1 MTTTVADLLITA
13 LADHGVTQVWGVVGD
28 ALNPVTDAIRRED
41 RIEWVGV
48 RHEEAGAFA
57 AERPGP
63 AHRPARRL
71 HGHRRAGR
79 DPPAQR
85 PVRREEEPHPGAGDH
100 RPGAARGHGQRLL
113 PGGRQRRAVR
123 RRVGVLPDG
132 HQRRPVPVA
141 DRAGGQRRAPGAG
154 RRGADAARRRRRP
167 RPAEAHRCPA
177 VRRRG
182 PGTRA
187 LRRVA
192 ARRRRRHQRRRPGDP
207 AGRTGRAPRP
217 RGGAGPRRAAR
228 RPRWW

>member
-1 MTTTVADLLITA
+1 M
-13 LADHGVTQVWGVVGD
+13 G
-28 ALNPVTDAIRRED
+28 RRTP
-41 RIEWVGV
+41 RGGRGV
-48 RHEEAGAFA
+48 RR
-57 AERPGP
+57 ERPGT
-63 AHRPARRL
+63 AHRSAGGL

-132 HQRRPVPVA
+132 HQRRPDPVA
-141 DRAGGQRRAPGAG
+141 DRAGGQRRSPGAG
-154 RRGADAARRRRRP
+154 RRRPHPAGRRRRP

-182 PGTRA
+182 PGARP
-187 LRRVA
+187 LGRVA
-192 ARRRRRHQRRRPGDP
+192 AGCRRRDQRRRSGH
-207 AGRTGRAPRP
+207 AARRAGRAPRP
-217 RGGAGPRRAAR
+217 HRGAGPRRAVDGPDGGHAQGEGGLRRRQPVRR
-228 RPRWW
+228 RPVGPDRQPRRRRSRSASATPW